1 MTGEEKAKEPRGE
14 IGKGEKSGEKEGKKI
29 EGRWWLSRTDNVS
42 CSNSECV

>member
-14 IGKGEKSGEKEGKKI
+14 VESERKVEKRRGKI

-42 CSNSECV
+42 CSNWECI